1 MEGAMVQYSA
11 EVALAQV
18 EKQIAEAEVYII
30 RQRRIVAEREGT
42 ETDSILSRSLLDR
55 LEEAQS
61 RRIHRR
67 DLLIREL
74 SNRVF

>member
-1 MEGAMVQYSA
+1 MVQYSA

-18 EKQIAEAEVYII
+18 EKQIAEAEAYII
-30 RQRRIVAEREGT
+30 RQRRIVAELQRV
-42 ETDSILSRSLLDR
+42 ETDSAASRSLLNR

-61 RRIHRR
+61 RRLERR
-67 DLLIREL
+67 DLLRREL